1 MPYFK
6 DTSTNRIL
14 YNKNQYNIEYMD
26 GLIDLVDDF
35 CECYLIV
42 SGAVTEEGVLQEL
55 YEDNQDILNNNTYI
69 MEMEFY
75 DEDGIIIEKTSV
87 EQVNSDIPVGFQL
100 VSDNET
106 PVYNYKTPKKKYTEF

>member
-69 MEMEFY
+69 MEIEFY
-75 DEDGIIIEKTSV
+75 NEDGVVIEEFK
-87 EQVNSDIPVGFQL
+87 PVATDVPAGFQL
-100 VSDNET
+100 VSET
-106 PVYNYKTPKKKYTEF
+106 ESPVYTYKSPKKKYTEF